1 MLTIVLTGVK
11 AAYNRSDF
19 LAIVLDYVTQD
30 TTLANQYVDAVI
42 AGNSRN
48 MSVPSGDLLT
58 VAGDLDA
65 AGVKVVGKVSCNSV
79 QAAPTYNRTL
89 FVTCIKDHFNP
100 DPAVAGAFA
109 DDVEAST
116 SRVMTGPPC
125 LIATELDAAGVNWNF
140 LSM

>member
-11 AAYNRSDF
+11 ATYDRSRF
-19 LAIVLDYVTQD
+19 LAVVFDYVTQD

-42 AGNSRN
+42 AGSSRN
-48 MSVPSGDLLT
+48 MSVPSGDLGVIAT
-58 VAGDLDA
+58 ELDA
-65 AGVKVVGKVSCNSV
+65 AGVKVVGKVSCTSV
-79 QAAPTYNRTL
+79 KAAPLYNRGL
-89 FVTCIKDHFNP
+89 FVTCIKAHFNP

-116 SRVMTGPPC
+116 PRVMTGPPC
-125 LIATELDAAGVNWNF
+125 VIATELDAAGVNWNY